1 MEEKEKKTSDDDDD
15 DENAGFSLFKKP
27 KPKPKPKPKRLF
39 GNSQENGSDVKKGF
53 GDQKMSKKP
62 ELPTASRETQC
73 KL

>member
-1 MEEKEKKTSDDDDD
+1 MEEKEKKTSDDDD
-15 DENAGFSLFKKP
+15 DENAGFSLFKKS
-27 KPKPKPKPKRLF
+27 KPKRLF

-73 KL
+73 KM